1 MAVIVANVYQQAAM
15 CVTEKHRAPRWLT
28 KFTLN
33 YMSPLLHMEDKVKA
47 VLSQTVRVQS
57 FDWIFLYE
65 KKKKTSEIDDAKR
78 LMKFTSRHSHYCL
91 SFLNVYKCIQ
101 I

>member
-28 KFTLN
+28 KFALN
-33 YMSPLLHMEDKVKA
+33 YMSPLLHMEGKVKA

-57 FDWIFLYE
+57 FDWILLYE
-65 KKKKTSEIDDAKR
+65 KRKNE
-78 LMKFTSRHSHYCL
+78 
-91 SFLNVYKCIQ
+91 
-101 I
+101 